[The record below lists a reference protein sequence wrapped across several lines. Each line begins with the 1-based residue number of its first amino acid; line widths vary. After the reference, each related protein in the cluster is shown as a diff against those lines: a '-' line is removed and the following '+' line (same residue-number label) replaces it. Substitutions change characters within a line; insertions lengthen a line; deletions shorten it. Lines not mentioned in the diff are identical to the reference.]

1 MTNQA
6 VVFRNFALPV
16 PAFDHLKDFQR
27 KYEEQHGVK
36 INNNQTLAII
46 LGQHRQM
53 LEELDGNGWLD
64 D

>member
-16 PAFDHLKDFQR
+16 PAFDHLKDVQR
-27 KYEEQHGVK
+27 GYEKQHGVK

-46 LGQHRQM
+46 LRQHQKM
-53 LEELDGNGWLD
+53 LEEFDGNGWLD

>member
-16 PAFDHLKDFQR
+16 PTFDHLKDVQR
-27 KYEEQHGVK
+27 GYEEQHGVK

-46 LGQHRQM
+46 LRQHQEYARRV
-53 LEELDGNGWLD
+53 
-64 D
+64 